1 MFPEMKA
8 AIKARQKRNTV
19 QAEANSTNS
28 YDKEGKVLVGFGPYN
43 HMTRQ
48 ALFESVQDEHKK
60 YIRELLHYPFS
71 HPGGKLDQLQK
82 NRSKKEQMMKSLSS

>member
-28 YDKEGKVLVGFGPYN
+28 YDKAPANLNVLGT
-43 HMTRQ
+43 HDW
-48 ALFESVQDEHKK
+48 A
-60 YIRELLHYPFS
+60 S
-71 HPGGKLDQLQK
+71 HPLC
-82 NRSKKEQMMKSLSS
+82 

>member
-8 AIKARQKRNTV
+8 AMKARQKRNTV

-48 ALFESVQDEHKK
+48 ALLESVQDEHRK
-60 YIRELLHYPFS
+60 YIRELLHHPNFS
-71 HPGGKLDQLQK
+71 SWWQA
-82 NRSKKEQMMKSLSS
+82 RSAPVLPEKKTGARKSR